1 MNPGDWV
8 KKKGMPSI
16 IGVIIKTVC
25 DPLDG
30 RLYADVLW
38 SSSRNTA
45 DMNSAS
51 VLEDIPPFLSAD
63 EPRASI
69 YSCPK

>member
-8 KKKGMPSI
+8 RRRGEPTV

-38 SSSRNTA
+38 SSSRARKWRTPVNELEGVEEKE
-45 DMNSAS
+45 S
-51 VLEDIPPFLSAD
+51 V
-63 EPRASI
+63 
-69 YSCPK
+69 

>member
-8 KKKGMPSI
+8 KKKGTPSI

-38 SSSRNTA
+38 SSSRARKWRTPV
-45 DMNSAS
+45 DE
-51 VLEDIPPFLSAD
+51 LERVEES
-63 EPRASI
+63 ERV
-69 YSCPK
+69 

>member
-8 KKKGMPSI
+8 KKKAKPFI

-38 SSSRNTA
+38 SSSRARKWRTPV
-45 DMNSAS
+45 DE
-51 VLEDIPPFLSAD
+51 LERVEES
-63 EPRASI
+63 ERV
-69 YSCPK
+69 